1 MYLLLNQ
8 SLLLSGPIR
17 QVIFLYESH
26 MPETPKEQPGVDKE
40 VSGHSVAEEGKLP
53 LLSDEEVRIPLLV
66 PHYHHTQPSVG
77 IQSV

>member
-1 MYLLLNQ
+1 
-8 SLLLSGPIR
+8 
-17 QVIFLYESH
+17 

-66 PHYHHTQPSVG
+66 PHYHHTQPSVEM
-77 IQSV
+77 QSI